1 MLYVYDTIIIGAGP
15 AGLAAG
21 FMLKR
26 FGLTYL
32 ILEKGK
38 NIINR
43 DVTDAHDISS
53 GVGGCGLFSDGKL
66 SFPPSASCFWTGLK
80 KENLKRAYKDFR
92 DLCMIQEIKLPVWQD
107 SWTESITRE
116 QGGRK
121 KYPSILMNNFA
132 RNKLLNYLYSCSS
145 ENIRCCSE
153 VNGLEKVGTYYE
165 IKLLDGQCY
174 YAKEILIATGRFGN
188 QLLKQIEPG
197 PESAWIKKY
206 ELGIR
211 IETPERYFK
220 PGKENLPDYKII
232 EREYSIEFRT
242 FCSCKNGTV
251 VRTEFDQYVSFNG
264 AQTQFPT
271 KRSNIGLLL
280 RCEGDETEYSVD
292 IHRFLNSQKKA
303 FVVSLEEFLINKQ
316 AVYISSQIDQFLRS
330 KIDKVID
337 ISNGIPEDSLVYGP
351 EIEYVGDYIQI
362 TNRTLKLKNN
372 VYIAG
377 DVSGTYRGLT
387 AALVAGIYCA
397 RDIALQKRHFV
408 ASSIS
413 HLGIK
418 VSSIENMRTVFT
430 AQSKNFFYCKDA
442 ICEFV
447 LKNNML
453 PINPFMVFGYFL
465 NDRVDRDLIRRGNNQ
480 LIQMCDELWVF
491 GPIADGV
498 LFEISLAKQLRKRVR
513 FYKIGTRISEIKEID
528 ICDEN
533 EIVFEPEVHSRQ
545 IKKSDLMAFIRD
557 ESIIDGQMSMFEFY
571 TGDDGYGQ

>member
-1 MLYVYDTIIIGAGP
+1 MLYVYDAIIIGAGP

-43 DVTDAHDISS
+43 DVTNAHDISS

-66 SFPPSASCFWTGLK
+66 SFPPSASRFWTGLRK
-80 KENLKRAYKDFR
+80 GNLKRAYEDFR
-92 DLCMIQEIKLPVWQD
+92 DLCMIQEIELPVWQD
-107 SWTESITRE
+107 FWTESMNRE
-116 QGGRK
+116 QGSRK

-132 RNKLLNYLYSCSS
+132 RNKLLNYLYGCSS
-145 ENIRCCSE
+145 ENIKCRAE
-153 VNGLEKVGTYYE
+153 VNKLEKVGTYYE
-165 IKLLDGQCY
+165 IKLLDGRCY
-174 YAKEILIATGRFGN
+174 YAREILIASGRFGN

-197 PESAWIKKY
+197 TEGAWIKKY

-211 IETPERYFK
+211 VETPEKYFK

-232 EREYSIEFRT
+232 EQGNGIEFRT

-280 RCEGDETEYSVD
+280 RCKGNETEYSTD

-303 FVVSLEEFLINKQ
+303 FVVSLEEFLNNKQ
-316 AVYISSQIDQFLRS
+316 TVYISSQVDQLLRS
-330 KIDKVID
+330 KIEKVID
-337 ISNGIPEDSLVYGP
+337 MSKGIPEDSLVYGP
-351 EIEYVGDYIQI
+351 EIEYVGDYIQM
-362 TNRTLKLKNN
+362 TNHTPKLKSN

-377 DVSGTYRGLT
+377 DVSGIYRGLT

-513 FYKIGTRISEIKEID
+513 FYKIGTRINEIKEID
-528 ICDEN
+528 ISDEN

-545 IKKSDLMAFIRD
+545 IKKSDLLAFIRD
-557 ESIIDGQMSMFEFY
+557 ESIIDGQINMFDYY